1 MNKLKE
7 MFQQEMFWFAFWWLC
22 GVGFG
27 LSATMVPGEAAIRER
42 NDAQVSKCLVVAQ
55 KWCPKDENREKR
67 FEWCMKQ
74 WTK

>member
-1 MNKLKE
+1 MFKLKE
-7 MFQQEMFWFAFWWLC
+7 MLQQELFWFFMVWCFGIA
-22 GVGFG
+22 FG
-27 LSATMVPGEAAIRER
+27 LTITIVPSKADVIKR